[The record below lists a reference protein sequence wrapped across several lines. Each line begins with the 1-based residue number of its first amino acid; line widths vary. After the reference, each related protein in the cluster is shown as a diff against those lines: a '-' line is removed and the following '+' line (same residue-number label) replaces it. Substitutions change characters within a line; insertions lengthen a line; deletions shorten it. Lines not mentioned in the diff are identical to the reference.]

1 MHQCYNTPFYLQILL
16 QPSFFVS
23 QLPLSVST
31 LDERYFNKK
40 LNFCHI
46 QAMIF
51 LQSYVITLGGR
62 LLETGNK
69 RIRRIFGVKSGR
81 GRLRNLPSGRLGE
94 NF

>member
-1 MHQCYNTPFYLQILL
+1 MLQFT
-16 QPSFFVS
+16 FFPTDPIAIVS

-31 LDERYFNKK
+31 LDPRYFNKK

-69 RIRRIFGVKSGR
+69 RIRRISGVKSGH
-81 GRLRNLPSGRLGE
+81 GRLRNLPSDRLGK